1 MHKKHANSLL
11 SNQVSLICYYVKL
24 SQFSTKLTLL
34 VKLGKLFSSCKKSV
48 RRECVDVSTDD
59 VSGDK
64 QSDQF
69 HNLSNV
75 VVDVVDVDVVDV
87 VVVDVDG
94 MANSGHR

>member
-1 MHKKHANSLL
+1 
-11 SNQVSLICYYVKL
+11 
-24 SQFSTKLTLL
+24 
-34 VKLGKLFSSCKKSV
+34 
-48 RRECVDVSTDD
+48 VSTDD

-75 VVDVVDVDVVDV
+75 VVDVVDVVDV

>member
-1 MHKKHANSLL
+1 
-11 SNQVSLICYYVKL
+11 
-24 SQFSTKLTLL
+24 
-34 VKLGKLFSSCKKSV
+34 
-48 RRECVDVSTDD
+48 VSTDD

-75 VVDVVDVDVVDV
+75 VVDVDVVDV

-94 MANSGHR
+94 VANSGHR

>member
-1 MHKKHANSLL
+1 
-11 SNQVSLICYYVKL
+11 
-24 SQFSTKLTLL
+24 
-34 VKLGKLFSSCKKSV
+34 
-48 RRECVDVSTDD
+48 VSTDD

-75 VVDVVDVDVVDV
+75 VVDVVDV